1 MGNCYTLQPQDPNFQ
16 GGVYQ
21 PRKNLFRQSQDSFS
35 WQNGQ
40 EQVVQELY
48 LDQRQPSGFY
58 DPHGQ
63 MTTTAQKD
71 LRQPVVSDDYPR
83 VSDWGDRSGVKQ
95 NHELPEFHQTDQSLS
110 RNHRVSFLQQ
120 QNKSSQVF
128 AGWSPD
134 SNPIPI
140 QDRMTHSSIENNQP
154 PPLDRPF
161 QWDPLQNYQAGN
173 QNELN
178 PAQTSSAQFV
188 SLTPSGNGFLQ
199 DTPHSP
205 VGEASVFQIG
215 GRSHMSTHDKSTMG
229 IRFAAK
235 EKEQLIKQQ
244 NQQTIS
250 RVMISRLPDKP
261 PTVVARCQ
269 QMHPESYA
277 VQVTR
282 TELPLQS
289 YGNFGKKREDGP
301 YLLSDGGTY
310 LGSVEREHPHG
321 KGKWIGKDGQVYEGS
336 WKNGLWHGEGRFVS
350 VTGDIYQGSWEDG
363 KRSGKGLMQLLSGYL
378 YRGQWQDD
386 LPHGIGHQRD
396 TNGDEYDGL
405 FVMGI
410 KHGPDGVLRIAA
422 TGDVYAGKFEQ
433 GVMEYGKVSKAVEME
448 EYDGWLKYGLY
459 EGVGELR
466 NSEGVYNGEF
476 LSGRRH
482 GKGCLIYDAGN
493 MEYQGSWKWGKQ
505 DGQGKL
511 VNKTTGKVEKEGF
524 WKGGKFVNA
533 DVKFGKSSMSSQYS
547 TNGQDI
553 SITSWF

>member
-1 MGNCYTLQPQDPNFQ
+1 MGNCYTMQPQDPNFQ

-35 WQNGQ
+35 WQNAQ
-40 EQVVQELY
+40 EQVVQEPY
-48 LDQRQPSGFY
+48 RDERQPSGFY
-58 DPHGQ
+58 DPQ
-63 MTTTAQKD
+63 MQGTTTAQKD
-71 LRQPVVSDDYPR
+71 LRQPVASDDYPR
-83 VSDWGDRSGVKQ
+83 VSDWEARSGIKSDVQ
-95 NHELPEFHQTDQSLS
+95 LSSFHQNEQSP
-110 RNHRVSFLQQ
+110 RPNHRVNFLQN
-120 QNKSSQVF
+120 QNKASQVIS
-128 AGWSPD
+128 GWSPNSD
-134 SNPIPI
+134 PLPI
-140 QDRMTHSSIENNQP
+140 QDRMAHSQFEQTRP
-154 PPLDRPF
+154 PVQQQF
-161 QWDPLQNYQAGN
+161 QWDPLQNYQHQN
-173 QNELN
+173 QNDPPIMQGSN
-178 PAQTSSAQFV
+178 TQFV
-188 SLTPSGNGFLQ
+188 SLSPSGNGFLQ
-199 DTPHSP
+199 DAPHSP
-205 VGEASVFQIG
+205 VGDASVFQIG
-215 GRSHMSTHDKSTMG
+215 GRSHMSSHDKSTMG

-235 EKEQLIKQQ
+235 EKEQIIKQL

-250 RVMISRLPDKP
+250 KVMISKLPDKP

-269 QMHPESYA
+269 QMNPESYA

-289 YGNFGKKREDGP
+289 YGNFGKRREDGP

-310 LGSVEREHPHG
+310 LGSVEQEQPHG
-321 KGKWIGKDGQVYEGS
+321 KGKWIGKEGQVYEGS

-350 VTGDIYQGSWEDG
+350 ASGDIYQGSWESG

-396 TNGDEYDGL
+396 TNGDEYDGP

-410 KHGPDGVLRIAA
+410 KQGDNGVLRIAA

-433 GVMEYGKVSKAVEME
+433 GVIEHGKVSKVVEME
-448 EYDGWLKYGLY
+448 EYEGWLKYGLY

-482 GKGCLIYDAGN
+482 GKGCLTYDAGN
-493 MEYQGSWKWGKQ
+493 MEYQGGWKWGKQ
-505 DGQGKL
+505 DGHGKL
-511 VNKTTGKVEKEGF
+511 INKTTGRVEKEGY

-533 DVKFGKSSMSSQYS
+533 DVKFGRTDQSSQYS
-547 TNGQDI
+547 TNGQDV
-553 SITSWF
+553 SMASWF